1 MGPDQGNIEL
11 EVTYFRSNQDFL
23 ENMDLPME
31 MKLNFSLPR
40 NTTLGDVRLKISRTA
55 KQRHDEV
62 ERFGLFVPKQ
72 QLDLSDMAPNRNE
85 GIWYDS
91 SRDIEKLGSLVSG
104 PGVTTL
110 QLEYRSLYRTITIN
124 LPSGHRKMDVRE
136 TQKVGEIVRMVC
148 QKEGIVG
155 DIVDEY
161 SIMVEPETPAEG
173 QTMTLG
179 GTRTWG
185 NMTTMGKSKTMGMG
199 TLSPDFKGSPGG
211 EKTPAT
217 IGRNAKKMEK
227 LKKKL
232 RTDDEILWLDHSKSL
247 HDHTNIDLDTVKLT
261 FRRKFFFSDVNV
273 TETDPV
279 QLSLLYKQ
287 TSEAITKSAHPV
299 SEETAIE
306 LAALAAISEN
316 GLIDAPVKE
325 MSAQYKSYLPEEY
338 RKVSKID
345 KRIDQARIKYIDQ
358 IKAEIESNDASAAN
372 NQNDLEFIEKAERKA
387 TKKYIDKCR
396 ALKTFGYRFYLVKEK
411 MKNKNKLVPVLL
423 GVNKDGIVTADAV
436 NKEVTKM
443 FYLHQIKQHFCTD
456 ASFHITLPGYQAED
470 YVVQTNEGKNIVKL
484 LEGYIEIHLQKMR
497 KRERLNNQNTENTI
511 QEENIDS
518 KQAQT
523 FQIGGDVSQRG
534 GNLGG
539 YHGMAVPQ
547 VMRQGDAKQV
557 TINRIDWGAKKA
569 KVGTY
574 FDEGVRRVAEVEDDL
589 LESQRGYILSNEA
602 ADMNA
607 AVAGLRAN
615 EYLSNITHLAVQ
627 MLVPENE
634 NQLQYSLSTV
644 SKDLKAFSEA
654 IKILASQLEDP
665 EKRNLIDSAVEL
677 TNAFGDLLRLAHPGS
692 EATAEQLHDAAQKI
706 AEKAQNIVDQL
717 DQFIVI
723 GSGAAN
729 SQILL
734 NLVQEV
740 LSKVEALTNKAG
752 EIAFTSGVEQKAQE
766 QIMLSKGSLEGAS
779 LNLKSV
785 AHLLAPVAAN
795 DPMSKQQLSRATDN
809 VVKKVRDV
817 VNNVQPNCPD
827 TEAVNEV
834 LSMSHQL
841 HNDLGNLGSFIHT
854 LGTGDQSN
862 ASSQFSQINALMQKV
877 RYNMDKQDQEA
888 TINALKHL
896 MVSCNYLIK
905 QAKEDAGNPNV
916 DEDQKH
922 SIIAAA
928 HGLTGAMRTLLAD
941 IKAYQTDGGKPLSRE
956 EVLAI
961 LKSVQDQVNELC
973 KEDAMRDVFMK
984 LELLVWQSCVVGNK
998 TQEAALMT
1006 CSAGDS
1012 LINHNETR
1020 HKLSFNSQRV
1030 NQFMVPLLEALKEQ
1044 RQTNSRDTQCRL
1056 INTAREYLEPGN
1068 DLVKACQLALAYM
1081 QPTALQGA
1089 DDSAS
1094 LQGQPGSTMSQH
1106 LNQCASLFSTSLQA
1120 LQDIL
1125 LLAADLCGNYELDNA
1140 IIVADSCVRLL
1151 KESAQLAAENAL
1163 RPPEGTQMADKQ
1175 KLAVDANQACI
1186 DINES
1191 FAELLKN
1198 LANGNARGC
1207 NQSARAI
1214 ANRFEQFAEDCKRV
1228 ASLLD
1233 SRDEQIQLIQSAQN
1247 LIFEGKL
1254 TLQEIQHVMERG
1266 EGYLN
1271 NVQKAS
1277 FLKKTKVADLDGAIQ
1292 MFVSTLPGQKEFQTC
1307 SDIVNECNQSIQKAP
1322 TYDGPFNTQFSSI
1335 NELQAN
1341 LHSVSG
1347 AFSDEIN
1354 LLVHSCTKNPE
1365 GLPSSALQTAKN
1377 LHQFVLISLDFYLSS
1392 KDRNALEPQ
1401 KMLQVLDKLVYS
1413 SSILLDTSRQV
1424 FATSGSSN
1432 SADTSAQLH
1441 PKLSASARAVVSGIN
1456 AMLELVL
1463 QSSPGLKHCDS
1474 AIRNIEL
1481 VSKMLQNPNRPI
1493 NNRSYFENFENVM
1506 EQSRALGSNMS
1517 QLTFDANRGDLDQF
1531 GERVEATCQSICQL
1545 MEGAAQIAYLVG
1557 ASDERS
1563 KPGKKALVDREHLEA
1578 LRDEYLGAWKKV
1590 FSPDLDRQELTPAA
1604 SALAQATRDV
1614 IGFCRV
1620 SSTACSANPP
1630 ISDKFKAFGHKTA
1643 MATKSALDGL
1653 KSGEAPNPEVYN
1665 QLEAAFTDLLRLSAS
1680 KELAGEPAI
1689 LSEEGKMLQQP
1700 IIRAG
1705 EYVKVASLQWVNSA
1719 KGLCESGS
1727 GENWPQVSD
1736 GAVQVTN
1743 AVESLLA
1750 EVRANAPW
1758 QKHCEATLSL
1768 LEQMFANFI
1777 NEVRERRATG
1787 ESGKPSSQN
1796 YQFANIETVSASLLD
1811 VIDQLN
1817 SLSHEMRTAILDRQV
1832 ERIGH
1837 ISQSMVQNYMVQ
1849 LLHHSQQ
1856 FLICISGESDRMNFE
1871 QHLQTVY
1878 EAAKEEIENAKAYS
1892 VSPQL
1897 DKKQSFDQSATDFEQ
1912 SLVEL
1917 RECVD
1922 SLASRF
1928 GSIGTVLA
1936 ELEET
1941 LASPELAQLTQADS
1955 GKTIKQII
1963 DELQSY
1969 VDALNRT
1976 SSDMTPASDTQVDRL
1991 GPLCKDL
1998 VDQYLAILKRSNAVE
2013 NMRGVR
2019 RTQKGEQDEVVKALQ
2034 NEIGMLG
2041 IHCKER
2047 VVLSEVILKSP
2058 YDRHAKQEF
2067 HSNSGVIRDTVK
2079 NINQLIEQLWTGVKS
2094 CDDAIRTITAIIG
2107 DPSFAILFTIGG
2119 VTTPAV
2125 NTDTEDTSAGIGEH
2139 TPMIKK
2145 AIEALKKDTYAM
2157 LQSATDRQDMLA
2169 VTAPATAKSLDALK
2183 GCVTD
2188 GVKSLGEDQGP
2199 TKDVLLGAVREVANS
2214 LSGVIEATRNHCVDG
2229 TQPLTK
2235 HVKIPSE
2242 KWATA
2247 CIQLQNMVS
2256 DIEDKHDL
2264 VSESLQ
2270 SCIAVLEE
2278 ELMKLAVNKNL
2289 IKSHPSALN
2298 DSTDTIHILTSG
2310 IVSSF
2315 RTRNLNQLLDY
2326 ATRGRETLIDMLKVS
2341 RSLAFSLPS
2350 DSAVQ
2355 KDLFTAAKGCTS
2367 SFMQLLSF
2375 LKIEVENGF
2384 AGGKAS
2390 HTSMTEITRNLS
2402 KDVTRLQNIGMSLE
2416 KEEQNVKAV
2425 ESLGNTAAQLSKE
2438 VDKFTKL
2445 RPSKPLVVPSAASGA
2460 AGGEGSAKEK
2470 ENAEIEKQIEFSD
2483 AVWGSSTDIARAVLV
2498 LIRAATEAQ
2507 AAIDATYKGYAHAPD
2522 CSGHKDSCFCDSIFS
2537 IKRAT
2542 GTTSS
2547 NTLNNMRK
2555 TEMYHKDAQWSEG
2568 LVSAAKEVEI
2578 ATHHLVRGANDVMQG
2593 HGQEETLISA
2603 SKQVVAKTTALVYAC
2618 KSKTQLG
2625 DTVETNLN
2633 RASDNVKKAV
2643 AALVKDA
2650 SEFIEQ
2656 KPVQGIELPAGKVQ
2670 AMAAEI
2676 KLREAL
2682 DKRRRELEAAREA
2695 FEKYQRARYDR
2706 DAMTAAA

>member
-1 MGPDQGNIEL
+1 MVPDQGNIDV

-23 ENMDLPME
+23 ENPDMPME
-31 MKLNFSLPR
+31 LKMSFLFPR
-40 NTTLGDVRLKISRTA
+40 NTTLGDVRLKIARTM

-72 QLDLSDMAPNRNE
+72 LEISDLPPNRNE

-91 SRDIEKLGSLVSG
+91 SRDIEKLGSLVAG
-104 PGVTTL
+104 PSVTNL

-124 LPSGHRKMDVRE
+124 LPSGHRKIDVKE
-136 TQKVGEIVRMVC
+136 TQKVSEIVRLVC

-161 SIMVEPETPAEG
+161 SIMVEPETG
-173 QTMTLG
+173 LGDQTMMTG
-179 GTRTWG
+179 MGTKTWG
-185 NMTTMGKSKTMGMG
+185 ATLTMGKNKTMGHG
-199 TLSPDFKGSPGG
+199 TLSPDVKGSPGG
-211 EKTPAT
+211 EKAHGGTSLVSKFAT

-227 LKKKL
+227 LRKKL
-232 RTDDEILWLDHSKSL
+232 KTDDELLWLDHSKSL
-247 HDHTNIDLDTVKLT
+247 HDHGNIDLDNVKLT

-287 TSEAITKSAHPV
+287 TSEAITNSAHPV

-316 GLIDAPVKE
+316 GLLEAPVKE
-325 MSAQYKSYLPEEY
+325 MSAQFKSYLPEEY
-338 RKVSKID
+338 RKASKVE
-345 KRIDQARIKYIDQ
+345 KRIDQARMNYIKQ
-358 IKAEIESNDASAAN
+358 ITAEIEYSDGNAQI
-372 NQNDLEFIEKAERKA
+372 NQNDPEFLEKVERKA

-423 GVNKDGIVTADAV
+423 GINKDGIVTADAV

-443 FYLHQIKQHFCTD
+443 FYLTQIKQHFCTD
-456 ASFHITLPGYQAED
+456 ASFHISLPGYQAED
-470 YVVQTNEGKNIVKL
+470 YVVQTTEGKQIVKL

-497 KRERLNNQNTENTI
+497 KRERMNNQNTENTI

-523 FQIGGDVSQRG
+523 FQIGGDISSTRG
-534 GNLGG
+534 GSYNGSAA
-539 YHGMAVPQ
+539 MPQ
-547 VMRQGDAKQV
+547 VLRHGDARQV

-569 KVGTY
+569 KVGNY

-589 LESQRGYILSNEA
+589 LESQRGYLLSNDA
-602 ADMNA
+602 GDMNA
-607 AVAGLRAN
+607 AMAGLRAN

-654 IKILASQLEDP
+654 IKILASQLEEP
-665 EKRNLIDSAVEL
+665 HKRNLIDSAVDL
-677 TNAFGDLLRLAHPGS
+677 TNAFGDLLKLAHPGS
-692 EATAEQLHDAAQKI
+692 EASAEELHNAAQNI
-706 AEKAQNIVDQL
+706 ATKAQNIVDQL

-729 SQILL
+729 SQALL
-734 NLVQEV
+734 ELVQEV

-752 EIAFTSGVEQKAQE
+752 EIAFTSGVEQKSQE

-795 DPMSKQQLSRATDN
+795 DPVSKQQLSRATDT
-809 VVKKVRDV
+809 VVQRVKDV

-827 TEAVNEV
+827 TDTVNEV
-834 LSMSHQL
+834 LGLSHQL
-841 HNDLGNLGSFIHT
+841 HTDLGNLGSFIHT

-877 RYNMDKQDQEA
+877 RYNMDKQDQDA
-888 TINALKHL
+888 TVNALKHL

-905 QAKEDAGNPNV
+905 QAKTDASDPNV
-916 DEDQKH
+916 DKDQRD
-922 SIIAAA
+922 SIVMAAQ
-928 HGLTGAMRTLLAD
+928 GLAGSMRTLLQD
-941 IKAYQTDGGKPLSRE
+941 IKTYQSDGGKPLSRE
-956 EVLAI
+956 EVTAI
-961 LKSVQDQVNELC
+961 LKGVQNQVNELC

-998 TQEAALMT
+998 TQEAALMS
-1006 CSAGDS
+1006 CSQGDA

-1020 HKLSFNSQRV
+1020 HKLGLNSQRV
-1030 NQFMVPLLEALKEQ
+1030 NQFMVPLLEALREQ

-1056 INTAREYLEPGN
+1056 INCSRDYLEPGS

-1081 QPTALQGA
+1081 QPSMGA
-1089 DDSAS
+1089 GDAE
-1094 LQGQPGSTMSQH
+1094 GQAGSTMSQH
-1106 LNQCASLFSTSLQA
+1106 LGQCASLFSTSLQA
-1120 LQDIL
+1120 LQEIL

-1140 IIVADSCVRLL
+1140 IIVADDCVKLL
-1151 KESAQLAAENAL
+1151 KDTAQLATENGL
-1163 RPPEGTQMADKQ
+1163 RPSEGTQMADKQ
-1175 KLAVDANQACI
+1175 KLALEANQACV

-1214 ANRFEQFAEDCKRV
+1214 SQKFEQFATDCRRV

-1233 SRDEQIQLIQSAQN
+1233 SRDEQLALIQSAQN
-1247 LIFEGKL
+1247 LIYEGKL

-1271 NVQKAS
+1271 NVQK
-1277 FLKKTKVADLDGAIQ
+1277 KVADLDGAIQ
-1292 MFVSTLPGQKEFQTC
+1292 MFVSTLPGQKEFQIC
-1307 SDIVNECNQSIQKAP
+1307 SDIVNECNHNIQKSP
-1322 TYDGPFNTQFSSI
+1322 SYEGPFNTSFSSI
-1335 NELQAN
+1335 NELQGN

-1365 GLPSSALQTAKN
+1365 ALPSSALQTAKN

-1392 KDRNALEPQ
+1392 KDRNAVEPQ

-1413 SSILLDTSRQV
+1413 SSILMDTSRQV
-1424 FATSGSSN
+1424 FAASGASN
-1432 SADTSAQLH
+1432 AADTSGQLH
-1441 PKLSASARAVVSGIN
+1441 PKLSASARAVVTGIN
-1456 AMLELVL
+1456 AMMELVL

-1506 EQSRALGSNMS
+1506 EQSRALGTNMS
-1517 QLTFDANRGDLDQF
+1517 QLTFDAKGGDLDQF
-1531 GERVEATCQSICQL
+1531 GESVDGTCQSICQL

-1563 KPGKKALVDREHLEA
+1563 RPGKKALVDQEHLEA
-1578 LRDEYLGAWKKV
+1578 LRDEYLAAWKRV
-1590 FSPDLDRQELTPAA
+1590 FSPDLNRQELTQAA
-1604 SALAQATRDV
+1604 SALAQSTRDL
-1614 IGFCRV
+1614 IGFCKV

-1630 ISDKFKAFGHKTA
+1630 ISDKFKNFGQKTA

-1653 KSGEAPNPEVYN
+1653 KSGEAPRPEVYS
-1665 QLEAAFTDLLRLSAS
+1665 QLEASFADLIRLSAS

-1705 EYVKVASLQWVNSA
+1705 EYVKVASLHLVNSA

-1727 GENWPQVSD
+1727 AENWPQIAD
-1736 GAVQVTN
+1736 GASEVTQ
-1743 AVESLLA
+1743 AVETLLA

-1758 QKHCEATLSL
+1758 QKHCETTLSL

-1777 NEVRERRATG
+1777 NEMREKRGSEGGAK
-1787 ESGKPSSQN
+1787 SAQD
-1796 YQFANIETVSASLLD
+1796 YQFDNIETVSAHLLE

-1817 SLSHEMRTAILDRQV
+1817 SLSREMRSAILDRQV

-1849 LLHHSQQ
+1849 LLHHSKQ
-1856 FLICISGESDRMNFE
+1856 FLACISGESDRMNFE
-1871 QHLQTVY
+1871 QHLLTVY
-1878 EAAKEEIENAKAYS
+1878 EAARAEIDNAKSYS
-1892 VSPQL
+1892 VSPQS
-1897 DKKQSFDQSATDFEQ
+1897 DKKQLFDQSAVDFEQ

-1917 RECVD
+1917 RECAD

-1928 GSIGTVLA
+1928 GSIGTLLA
-1936 ELEET
+1936 DLEET
-1941 LASPELAQLTQADS
+1941 LASPELVQLTQADT
-1955 GKTIKQII
+1955 GKTMKQII
-1963 DELQSY
+1963 EELQAY
-1969 VDALNRT
+1969 VDAFSRT
-1976 SSDMTPASDTQVDRL
+1976 SSDMTPASDTQVERL

-1998 VDQYLAILKRSNAVE
+1998 VDSYLAVLKRSNAIG
-2013 NMRGVR
+2013 NMRGD
-2019 RTQKGEQDEVVKALQ
+2019 QDDVVKALQ
-2034 NEIGMLG
+2034 NEIRMLG
-2041 IHCKER
+2041 VHCKER

-2067 HSNSGVIRDTVK
+2067 HSNSNVIRETIK
-2079 NINQLIEQLWTGVKS
+2079 NIIILIEQLWTGVKS
-2094 CDDAIRTITAIIG
+2094 CDEAIRTITAIIG

-2119 VTTPAV
+2119 VHTPAV
-2125 NTDTEDTSAGIGEH
+2125 SSDVDEAHGGIGEH

-2169 VTAPATAKSLDALK
+2169 VTAPATARSLDALK

-2242 KWATA
+2242 QQTGFERKHTA
-2247 CIQLQNMVS
+2247 
-2256 DIEDKHDL
+2256 
-2264 VSESLQ
+2264 SL
-2270 SCIAVLEE
+2270 
-2278 ELMKLAVNKNL
+2278 
-2289 IKSHPSALN
+2289 
-2298 DSTDTIHILTSG
+2298 
-2310 IVSSF
+2310 
-2315 RTRNLNQLLDY
+2315 
-2326 ATRGRETLIDMLKVS
+2326 
-2341 RSLAFSLPS
+2341 RS
-2350 DSAVQ
+2350 
-2355 KDLFTAAKGCTS
+2355 
-2367 SFMQLLSF
+2367 
-2375 LKIEVENGF
+2375 
-2384 AGGKAS
+2384 
-2390 HTSMTEITRNLS
+2390 
-2402 KDVTRLQNIGMSLE
+2402 
-2416 KEEQNVKAV
+2416 
-2425 ESLGNTAAQLSKE
+2425 
-2438 VDKFTKL
+2438 
-2445 RPSKPLVVPSAASGA
+2445 
-2460 AGGEGSAKEK
+2460 
-2470 ENAEIEKQIEFSD
+2470 
-2483 AVWGSSTDIARAVLV
+2483 
-2498 LIRAATEAQ
+2498 
-2507 AAIDATYKGYAHAPD
+2507 
-2522 CSGHKDSCFCDSIFS
+2522 
-2537 IKRAT
+2537 
-2542 GTTSS
+2542 
-2547 NTLNNMRK
+2547 
-2555 TEMYHKDAQWSEG
+2555 
-2568 LVSAAKEVEI
+2568 
-2578 ATHHLVRGANDVMQG
+2578 
-2593 HGQEETLISA
+2593 
-2603 SKQVVAKTTALVYAC
+2603 
-2618 KSKTQLG
+2618 
-2625 DTVETNLN
+2625 
-2633 RASDNVKKAV
+2633 
-2643 AALVKDA
+2643 
-2650 SEFIEQ
+2650 
-2656 KPVQGIELPAGKVQ
+2656 
-2670 AMAAEI
+2670 
-2676 KLREAL
+2676 
-2682 DKRRRELEAAREA
+2682 
-2695 FEKYQRARYDR
+2695 
-2706 DAMTAAA
+2706 